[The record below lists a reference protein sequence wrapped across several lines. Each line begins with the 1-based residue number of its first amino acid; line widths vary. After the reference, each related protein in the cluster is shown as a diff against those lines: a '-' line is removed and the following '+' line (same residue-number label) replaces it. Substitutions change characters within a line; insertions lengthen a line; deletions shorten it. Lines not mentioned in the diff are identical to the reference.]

1 MEIIICLLI
10 GYLLGCL
17 SPAAVLGKRKNVDL
31 RETGTHNLGASNAVL
46 VLGKSYG
53 FVVMVVDIVK
63 AYLSAKIAR
72 LLFPKLVIAG
82 MVAGLG
88 AIIGHM
94 FPFYLN
100 FRGGKGLAAY
110 GGMVL
115 AFEPGMF
122 LFFIV
127 TGLVLMVIC
136 NVTVVLPIYAA
147 LLFPVLVWFRTGNAA
162 MVMVAAVASVILI
175 LRHRGNVRRARAGE
189 DLDVRAY
196 IADLFRKNA

>member
-17 SPAAVLGKRKNVDL
+17 SPAVVLGKRKNVDL

-122 LFFIV
+122 LLFIV
-127 TGLVLMVIC
+127 TGLALMVIC
-136 NVTVVLPIYAA
+136 NVTVVLPVYAA

>member
-1 MEIIICLLI
+1 
-10 GYLLGCL
+10 
-17 SPAAVLGKRKNVDL
+17 
-31 RETGTHNLGASNAVL
+31 
-46 VLGKSYG
+46 
-53 FVVMVVDIVK
+53 
-63 AYLSAKIAR
+63 
-72 LLFPKLVIAG
+72 
-82 MVAGLG
+82 
-88 AIIGHM
+88 
-94 FPFYLN
+94 
-100 FRGGKGLAAY
+100 
-110 GGMVL
+110 MVL

-127 TGLVLMVIC
+127 TGLALMAIC
-136 NVTVVLPIYAA
+136 NVTVVLPVYAA